1 MENQVMAQNQEKI
14 VVEYEA
20 GGQKVKLTP
29 AIIRKYLVTGRGD
42 LVTDQELVFFMHI
55 CRARGLNPFNR
66 DCYLIKYTQNDPAA
80 IIVSI
85 DKIRQRARLSADCVG
100 WKSGVICR
108 KADGSLRY
116 SNGLVMEDETVIG
129 GWFEAKPKGWEEPF
143 RLEVNLNGY
152 IRKTKDGAVTRFW
165 APENQPTMI
174 AKVAEAQG
182 LRRLW
187 PEQIQ
192 GLYLREEVEAGVSE
206 EPPIDISP
214 TNEDSEEKEPAKLD
228 EVRLVNVAS
237 HVWMEDFIEKTA
249 EVNHSTID
257 EVIRAANANPND
269 FMAAFWRYVEK
280 RQAQSQ
286 EKKQT
291 PPADPPADPQD
302 PPRRRGRRTREKREG
317 AAAAFLRSPDIKLI
331 HPVGGLAGQSTT
343 GPAPPAQD
351 PPADA
356 TAPEEIPEPEDDP
369 AQFGEPRDESQPVA
383 GGQESLFDERTEL
396 EALRAQIRAEFDAA
410 PGAVLQA
417 QRNLNFAV
425 GRHAL
430 PSSIDG
436 CRVLIEEIERVKKA
450 RARR

>member
-1 MENQVMAQNQEKI
+1 MENQVMQAQSQEKI

-66 DCYLIKYTQNDPAA
+66 DCYLIKYTQSDPAA

-116 SNGLVMEDETVIG
+116 SNGLVMDDEAVIG

-143 RLEVNLNGY
+143 KLEVNLNGY

-192 GLYLREEVEAGVSE
+192 GLYLREEVEAGISE

-214 TNEDSEEKEPAKLD
+214 ANIDSEEKEPAKLD
-228 EVRLVNVAS
+228 EVRLSNVAS
-237 HVWMEDFIEKTA
+237 HIWIKDFIEKTA
-249 EVNHSTID
+249 EANHSTID
-257 EVIRAANANPND
+257 EVIRAANANPDD
-269 FMAAFWRYVEK
+269 FVDAFWRYVEK
-280 RQAQSQ
+280 RQTAQSQ
-286 EKKQT
+286 EKKQE
-291 PPADPPADPQD
+291 PDDPQE
-302 PPRRRGRRTREKREG
+302 PPRRRGRKPREKREG
-317 AAAAFLRSPDIKLI
+317 AAAAFLRSPDIKSI
-331 HPVGGLAGQSTT
+331 HPVGGLVGQSMV
-343 GPAPPAQD
+343 GASAPAQ
-351 PPADA
+351 PEPADA
-356 TAPEEIPEPEDDP
+356 TGPEEIPEPEPDP
-369 AQFGEPRDESQPVA
+369 AEFGEPPAEGSRPVA
-383 GGQESLFDERTEL
+383 SGQAGLFDERTEL
-396 EALRAQIRAEFDAA
+396 EALRAQIRAEFDSA

-430 PSSIDG
+430 PGSIDA